1 MGGTERGLTS
11 MKKRA
16 LCLALILAL
25 AAFCAL
31 GISALGAEDAE
42 NRQVLFDGGGVTV
55 SVTGY
60 EPEGT
65 WGPVF
70 FLLLE
75 NGANRSMDFSLDRVS
90 VNGVMCGQGLHETVP
105 AVKSAAAQVEWFD
118 EDLDAAGVNYI
129 EAVEAYLTVQPGG
142 DKEAEPL
149 FAGKVSWAAPAGE
162 HTGPAVTEHAMD
174 EDFEP
179 VPLMEGDLAV
189 TAIDYDPDGPAVLLQ
204 VDNGTDSDLWLHMK
218 HAKVDGE
225 LSEPYWSAAVSAGKR
240 AYAWCR
246 WDEDDLESPPK
257 TAELTIEAV
266 DLDTLD
272 PVDEATAELMFSA
285 VEASA
290 ATAAPE
296 ATEAPLDEDTAPLG
310 VLKAGRYENAYFGL
324 AFEPGEN
331 WHFMTEEQIR
341 ALQSASVQ
349 LIGGDDAESYMDMLA
364 GSFVASA
371 STLDGRMNVNIM
383 VRNVPGL
390 AEAADQEDF
399 LDLVLGDVG
408 TEEDGAISLPGMENA
423 TVRRN
428 TVTLAGQELPGLLV
442 QTGSR
447 VLGMDMSMTQQQ
459 AYAVKGDWFMQLS
472 LTCLSAAGGAED
484 MTALFTPMES

>member
-1 MGGTERGLTS
+1 

-25 AAFCAL
+25 AASFCAL
-31 GISALGAEDAE
+31 GAGALGAEDAYE
-42 NRQVLFDGGGVTV
+42 EQVLFAGGGITV

-65 WGPVF
+65 WGPAF
-70 FLLLE
+70 TILLE
-75 NGANRSMDFSLDRVS
+75 NGADRSMDFALDRIS
-90 VNGVMCGQGLHETVP
+90 VNGVMCGQGWSETVP
-105 AVKSAAAQVEWFD
+105 AVKPATSEVGWFA
-118 EDLDAAGVNYI
+118 EDLAAAGVNYI
-129 EAVEAYLTVQPGG
+129 ETVEAFLTVRPGG
-142 DKEAEPL
+142 DREAAPL
-149 FAGKVSWAAPAGE
+149 FAGKVSWSAPEEE
-162 HTGPAVTEHAMD
+162 HTGPAATEPAV
-174 EDFEP
+174 EDFVP

-189 TAIDYDPDGPAVLLQ
+189 TAIDYRSGDDGPAVLLR
-204 VDNGTDSDLWLHMK
+204 VDNGTDRDLWLHMK
-218 HAKVDGE
+218 RAAVDGE
-225 LSEPYWSAAVSAGKR
+225 FSEPYWSAAVSAGKR
-240 AYAWCR
+240 AYEWCR
-246 WDEDDLESPPK
+246 WDGEDLEALPRR
-257 TAELTIEAV
+257 AELTVEAV

-272 PVDEATAELMFSA
+272 PVDETTAELAFP
-285 VEASA
+285 A
-290 ATAAPE
+290 AKTPAETETPE
-296 ATEAPLDEDTAPLG
+296 ATETPLDEDTAPLG
-310 VLKAGRYENAYFGL
+310 VLKAGRYENAWFGL

-331 WHFMTEEQIR
+331 WHFMTEEAIR
-341 ALQSASVQ
+341 AIQDASVQ
-349 LIGGDDAESYMDMLA
+349 IIGGDDAQSYMDLLA

-383 VRNVPGL
+383 VRQVPGL

-408 TEEDGAISLPGMENA
+408 TDEDGELAIPGMENA

-442 QTGSR
+442 ETGSR

-472 LTCLSAAGGAED
+472 MTCLSAAGGAED
-484 MTALFTPMES
+484 MTALFTPLEG

>member
-1 MGGTERGLTS
+1 

-25 AAFCAL
+25 AAAFCAL
-31 GISALGAEDAE
+31 GAGALGAEDADE
-42 NRQVLFDGGGVTV
+42 ETVLFEGGGVTV

-60 EPEGT
+60 EPEGP
-65 WGPVF
+65 WGPAF
-70 FLLLE
+70 TLLLE
-75 NGANRSMDFSLDRVS
+75 NGANRSMDFSLERIS
-90 VNGVMCGQGLHETVP
+90 VNGVMCGRDWHENVS
-105 AVKSAAAQVEWFD
+105 AVKSATAQVEWFS
-118 EDLDAAGVNYI
+118 EDLAAAGVNYI
-129 EAVEAYLTVQPGG
+129 ETVEALLTVRPGG
-142 DKEAEPL
+142 DKGAVPL
-149 FAGKVSWAAPAGE
+149 FVGKVTWSAPEGE
-162 HTGPAVTEHAMD
+162 HTGPAVTEPAPA
-174 EDFEP
+174 EDFAP
-179 VPLMEGDLAV
+179 VPLMEGDVAV
-189 TAIDYDPDGPAVLLQ
+189 TAIDYDPAGEDGPAVLLR
-204 VDNGTDSDLWLHMK
+204 VDNGTEHELWLHMK
-218 HAKVDGE
+218 DASVDGE
-225 LSEPYWSAAVSAGKR
+225 PCEPWWSAVVSARMR

-246 WDEDDLESPPK
+246 WDGEELDAPPRA
-257 TAELTIEAV
+257 AELTIEAL
-266 DLDTLD
+266 DLNTLDTVKEAAAEFTF
-272 PVDEATAELMFSA
+272 PV
-285 VEASA
+285 VEAPE

-296 ATEAPLDEDTAPLG
+296 AVEAPADEDTAPLG

-324 AFEPGEN
+324 AFEPGED
-331 WHFMTEEQIR
+331 WHFMTEEEIR
-341 ALQSASVQ
+341 AVQSASVQ

-408 TEEDGAISLPGMENA
+408 TDEDGAISLPGMENA

-442 QTGSR
+442 ETGSR

-484 MTALFTPMES
+484 MTALFTPLEG